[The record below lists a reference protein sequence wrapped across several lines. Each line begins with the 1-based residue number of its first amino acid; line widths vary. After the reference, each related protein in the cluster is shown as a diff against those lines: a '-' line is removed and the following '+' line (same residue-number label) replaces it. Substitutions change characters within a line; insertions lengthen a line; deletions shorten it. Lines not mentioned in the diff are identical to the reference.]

1 MNGSEQTKTKK
12 RKRNKNNFEN
22 CYQSPPRKH
31 SNVLYFTDCWPCLTG
46 ISTLKDF
53 TGPAHHKSQA
63 SASSQWW
70 IFLMSNACNYT
81 TLLLS
86 ELGWEVP
93 EWPLFLM
100 HAQKKADRQSL
111 TLTIIIIV
119 GAIINQM
126 LSSQFLKF
134 PPTSQN
140 LHRKRSSMLGHYFPA
155 SLQHPSFYTISWHF
169 RKQSYWKIL

>member
-1 MNGSEQTKTKK
+1 
-12 RKRNKNNFEN
+12 
-22 CYQSPPRKH
+22 
-31 SNVLYFTDCWPCLTG
+31 
-46 ISTLKDF
+46 
-53 TGPAHHKSQA
+53 
-63 SASSQWW
+63 
-70 IFLMSNACNYT
+70 MSNACNYT

-86 ELGWEVP
+86 EHSWEVP

-134 PPTSQN
+134 PPTLLFFFDANFVQCWCINSQ
-140 LHRKRSSMLGHYFPA
+140 LHFNIPVSTQFHGISENKVLGKISNHNIFTPHRLYYHPKKLFLLKSIYTFMFSRNIWGEEKGQIARRIYPKRYLNN
-155 SLQHPSFYTISWHF
+155 
-169 RKQSYWKIL
+169 

>member
-1 MNGSEQTKTKK
+1 
-12 RKRNKNNFEN
+12 
-22 CYQSPPRKH
+22 
-31 SNVLYFTDCWPCLTG
+31 
-46 ISTLKDF
+46 
-53 TGPAHHKSQA
+53 
-63 SASSQWW
+63 
-70 IFLMSNACNYT
+70 MSNACNYT

-155 SLQHPSFYTISWHF
+155 SLQHPSFYTISWDF
-169 RKQSYWKIL
+169 RKQSSWKKSLTTIFLLHIDSTTTQKNHIFLNQYIHSCSVEISRVKKKVK